1 MPHQIYDCFCYF
13 NEDLLLE
20 LRLETLWN
28 FVDYFVIVESKY
40 TFSGKPKALNFKPE
54 LFSKYQA
61 KIRYLIAEE
70 NPEGM
75 ADAWRNERF
84 QRNYIAHGLLDAKP
98 NDWVIVSDVDEIPR
112 PETIALFNPTQYKRG
127 DFEQYA
133 YSYYLNNR
141 CTVAG
146 IAVLQCGSK
155 VTTYA
160 QFVHFFKNAESLR
173 SYKSS
178 GLWRQI
184 KRNWFRSF
192 QVQTIQNGGWHF
204 SWLDGIDKIIL
215 KIESYAH
222 QEYNRPE
229 YKDPIVI
236 QAKIA
241 AGEDILNPHSRC
253 ERQALDG
260 QFPVVLIKNTAKYA
274 AWLLS

>member
-20 LRLETLWN
+20 LRLETLWSY
-28 FVDYFVIVESKY
+28 VDYFVIVESVYTISGNPKPLNYKPALFEKY
-40 TFSGKPKALNFKPE
+40 LS
-54 LFSKYQA
+54 
-61 KIRYLIAEE
+61 KIRYLVVTDY
-70 NPEGM
+70 PEGLS
-75 ADAWRNERF
+75 DAWRNERF
-84 QRNYIAHGLLDAKP
+84 QRNYIANGLLDAKP
-98 NDWVIVSDVDEIPR
+98 TDWVMISDVDEIPR
-112 PETIALFNPTQYKRG
+112 PEAIALFNPTQFKRG
-127 DFEQYA
+127 DFEQDAYA
-133 YSYYLNNR
+133 YYLNNR
-141 CTVAG
+141 CQQNG
-146 IAVLQCGSK
+146 ENVLWYGSK
-155 VTTYA
+155 ITTYNHF
-160 QFVHFFKNAESLR
+160 QHFFKCAESV
-173 SYKSS
+173 
-178 GLWRQI
+178 
-184 KRNWFRSF
+184 RSF
-192 QVQTIQNGGWHF
+192 KIKGVLGFIYRKLLKKQSIQIIQHGGWHF
-204 SWLDGIDKIIL
+204 TWIASIEKIIL